1 MIPWAGDSS
10 FVIHVSKS
18 GNDANGG
25 IAQQYPVSF
34 ANDAKLT
41 IGSAV
46 SACPDGGMIIVWPGD
61 YAETVDIKTA
71 AKKIT
76 LLGTSYRG
84 SRIVPA
90 SGKGV
95 IGYAGLHLEN
105 ISVEVQ
111 DDTSMA
117 VDCASQDDCSFRR
130 CFIHSKGIDGLYLT
144 QADNAVI
151 EDCYVFAS
159 YDCIMIGKRGLIKN
173 SILITDGCY
182 TGSGVAH
189 VICGPGAV
197 DTTLRIQNCLLIAQP
212 SYEKP
217 GGKEP
222 ELYESARD
230 LYCIKDIARVSIED
244 SILLADGYKPSGA
257 HADSYA
263 SGKSSAIYNVPYLT
277 MKNSSLLS
285 RTDQNQEETIAYGCR
300 NVAGE
305 LMNVDIE
312 TAGQAATYDFYAT
325 SAKELWLANTKYD
338 SSKVHSNVT
347 VRAVPDSDGGVNAA
361 GKALLAAK
369 SLVNKAV
376 QNKAT
381 GAIDYYDDDSETVI
395 LTQTPDDGQ
404 STIVRAPS

>member
-1 MIPWAGDSS
+1 MIPWVGDSS

-18 GNDANGG
+18 GDDANGG
-25 IAQQYPVSF
+25 VAQQYPVSL

-41 IGSAV
+41 ISSAV
-46 SACPDGGMIIVWPGD
+46 SACPDGGIIIVWPGD

-76 LLGTSYRG
+76 LIGVSYRG
-84 SRIVPA
+84 SRIVPT

-117 VDCASQDDCSFRR
+117 VDCENADDCLFRH
-130 CFIHSKGIDGLYLT
+130 CFVHSKGIDGIY
-144 QADNAVI
+144 ASISDRVVIDN
-151 EDCYVFAS
+151 CYVFAS
-159 YDCIMIGKRGLIKN
+159 YDSVIIGNYGLIKD
-173 SILITDGCY
+173 SIIVTDGCY
-182 TGSGVAH
+182 TGSGLARA
-189 VICGPGAV
+189 IGGAGV
-197 DTTLRIQNCLLIAQP
+197 ETYLRLINSIVIAQP

-222 ELYESARD
+222 ELYESDRD
-230 LYCIKDIARVSIED
+230 LYAIKDFGKLMLD
-244 SILLADGYKPSGA
+244 DCILIADGYKPTGA

-263 SGKSSAIYNVPYLT
+263 SG
-277 MKNSSLLS
+277 NSYGIFTVWQAMLRNCSILS
-285 RTDQNQEETIAYGCR
+285 KTDQNQSATIAYGLYNSIGQLE
-300 NVAGE
+300 NV
-305 LMNVDIE
+305 NIE
-312 TAGQAATYDFYAT
+312 TAGQEATYDFYAT

-347 VRAVPDSDGGVNAA
+347 VKAVPDSDGGVNAA

-404 STIVRAPS
+404 STIVRVPS